1 MVARLFGSA
10 CTDERT
16 TNETETLVFYV
27 RQHLWMDHEPR
38 SSLFVARSVLFVSC
52 KARLFFFPK
61 IRSFQRIQ
69 IILRFTLFVSSNIY
83 VHTYTYIRTYI
94 HIHTYIYKCR
104 VPQPSRRSLPRN
116 YTISRREIPLCT
128 DILLIV
134 KHIAVVR

>member
-52 KARLFFFPK
+52 KARLFFSP
-61 IRSFQRIQ
+61 
-69 IILRFTLFVSSNIY
+69 RFERYDRFNEFKLFCGSLFSSRPI
-83 VHTYTYIRTYI
+83 YTYIRIRTYVRIYIYI
-94 HIHTYIYKCR
+94 HIYINVACHNHLDEVYR
-104 VPQPSRRSLPRN
+104 E
-116 YTISRREIPLCT
+116 TIRYPDERYPCAQIFY
-128 DILLIV
+128 
-134 KHIAVVR
+134 